1 MSRTA
6 TDRLL
11 ARVPLAHALYFVP
24 TSLVALLS
32 RPLFE
37 AVSGRKTDYWL
48 VRTVASLL
56 TVIGVAVGWAGAKDR
71 VTPEI
76 AAVAIGSSAALT
88 AVDVVYVGKRR
99 ISPVYL
105 LDGVG
110 NVLLI
115 TGWAAALARGAIRLK
130 ESRLPE

>member
-1 MSRTA
+1 MPRTA

-11 ARVPLAHALYFVP
+11 ARVPIAHALYFVP

-37 AVSGRKTDYWL
+37 AISGRKTDYWL

-56 TVIGVAVGWAGAKDR
+56 TVVGAAVGWAGAKDR
-71 VTPEI
+71 ITPEI
-76 AAVAIGSSAALT
+76 AALAVGSSAALT
-88 AVDVVYVGKRR
+88 AIDVVYVGKRR

-110 NVLLI
+110 NLLLI
-115 TGWAAALARGAIRLK
+115 AGWAAALARGAIRL
-130 ESRLPE
+130 R

>member
-1 MSRTA
+1 MPRTA

-11 ARVPLAHALYFVP
+11 ARVPIAHALYFVP

-37 AVSGRKTDYWL
+37 AISGRKTDYWL

-56 TVIGVAVGWAGAKDR
+56 TVVGAAVGWAGAKDR
-71 VTPEI
+71 ITPEI
-76 AAVAIGSSAALT
+76 AALAVGYFAALT
-88 AVDVVYVGKRR
+88 AIDVVYVVKLR
-99 ISPVYL
+99 ISHVYL

-110 NVLLI
+110 NLLLI
-115 TGWAAALARGAIRLK
+115 AGWAAALARGAIRL
-130 ESRLPE
+130 R

>member
-1 MSRTA
+1 MPRTA

-37 AVSGRKTDYWL
+37 AISGRKADYWL

-56 TVIGVAVGWAGAKDR
+56 AIVGVAVGWAGAKDR

-76 AAVAIGSSAALT
+76 VAVAVGSSAALT
-88 AVDVVYVGKRR
+88 AVDIVYVGKRR
-99 ISPVYL
+99 ISAVYL

-110 NVLLI
+110 NLLLI
-115 TGWAAALARGAIRLK
+115 AGWTAARARGAIRLK
-130 ESRLPE
+130 RS